1 MNNVEAKFN
10 NYHVHIFF
18 EVHYYLKDNQH
29 VMDAEILN
37 HCERELLRVIRKLS
51 FLCCLDEF
59 RIETEALK
67 EGGIRQLFKF
77 NSNNPY
83 HLALFTIILTQIFT
97 VAFQP
102 LNHIIKGFFQDDE
115 LREKNIQ
122 YFESMIEYSDRQKEL
137 DLLRKQKLEKEIENY
152 ELKNELI
159 RKKIESKEGKKH
171 KQQIN
176 KARSKFYQELEEEER
191 VLQIGYS
198 FLNQDFDK
206 REPEQVVERVH
217 FHNFVFCDESLPPI
231 IDEEAKIE
239 IISPVLEANMS
250 YSWKGRYKGK
260 VHNFRMKSKDF
271 MEEVEEKRMSFQK
284 GSTLLCHLSID
295 RKFNRKGE
303 EVLKDYNILHVLKHT
318 VSQFSEYVETD
329 DGKKL
334 RKKKKLDEE
343 QGLIN
348 FGEN

>member
-10 NYHVHIFF
+10 NYHARNVF

-37 HCERELLRVIRKLS
+37 HCERELLRVLRRLS
-51 FLCCLDEF
+51 ILFSLDDF

-67 EGGIRQLFKF
+67 EGGIKKT
-77 NSNNPY
+77 
-83 HLALFTIILTQIFT
+83 FTIISNNQFLSVLVAGILIQFFVIASKPLEHIIDD
-97 VAFQP
+97 AFQ
-102 LNHIIKGFFQDDE
+102 D
-115 LREKNIQ
+115 
-122 YFESMIEYSDRQKEL
+122 KEL
-137 DLLRKQKLEKEIENY
+137 IFLEKEYLKSGIEKNKKQQ
-152 ELKNELI
+152 ELDSIPKQKTELDKEDI
-159 RKKIESKEGKKH
+159 RRKLDSKEGKKH

-176 KARSKFYQELEEEER
+176 KARSKFYQDLEVEER

-198 FLNQDFDK
+198 FFNQDFDK
-206 REPEQVVERVH
+206 RKPEQVVERVH

-250 YSWKGRYKGK
+250 YPWKGRYKGK